1 MKSAVFLFSL
11 IAGWLFAATA
21 LAQPAN
27 PATGP
32 LPGDSVYN
40 LDASLVD
47 QDGKTLRFADG
58 RGQPRLVSMFYSSCK
73 FVCPMIIDTLR
84 RTERSLPDADRRRL
98 GVLMVSFD
106 PDRDTPEAL
115 KNVAAKHK
123 VDLMRWTLARAEDA
137 DVRRLAAVL
146 GIQYKLRDDGDYNHS
161 SVMILLDA
169 EGRIVARTE
178 RMGELDADFV
188 NAVKRVAAP

>member
-40 LDASLVD
+40 LDASLAD

-58 RGQPRLVSMFYSSCK
+58 RGQPRLV
-73 FVCPMIIDTLR
+73 IDTLR
-84 RTERSLPDADRRRL
+84 RTERSLPDADRKRL

-188 NAVKRVAAP
+188 NAVKRVAAQ